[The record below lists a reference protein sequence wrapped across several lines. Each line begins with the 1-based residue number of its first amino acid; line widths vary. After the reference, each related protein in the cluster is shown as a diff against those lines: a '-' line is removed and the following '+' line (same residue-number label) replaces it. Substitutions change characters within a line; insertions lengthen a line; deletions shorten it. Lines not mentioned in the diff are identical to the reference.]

1 MTLKLIG
8 RDEELGRLSGLVD
21 RAASGSGSLVLIGGE
36 AGAGKTALA
45 RTALDSSGMDRIEVA
60 AAETPGREYAAITAL
75 LRAAIRKGYPMS
87 RRDAA
92 LGVLLPELEGES
104 GGRGSDQQA
113 IHESIARALAEISSR
128 QPLGVLVD
136 DCHWADVATLD
147 ALAFLADVV
156 SDMRLLVI
164 LTYRNDDIPRGHP
177 LRRLRSDLRR
187 KGRLLEVAVES
198 LGADDTAALLETSLS
213 GKPSPALTLQ
223 VFQRTEGLP
232 FFIQEVAAA
241 LSESGSLRPS
251 MKGLDLDPDAA
262 FPLPES
268 VRDAVL
274 QRVDKLSDAQRDAL
288 TAAAVTGIEFNLS
301 ATTDDLIN
309 ALPVTG
315 LVVDQGNG
323 RFAFRHSL
331 VRDTLY
337 ETIPWARRQSLHRAE
352 AKRLEAASAPPHAI
366 ATHSLAAGDS
376 NAAREWL
383 VKAGRS
389 SFELCA
395 YRDAASQLSR
405 ALDIWPADA
414 DVDRR
419 LDALELLARCS
430 ELGGLMALAA
440 RAFTEVIELLEST
453 EDRARYAD
461 AQRRLA
467 ASLEVQGAW
476 DRAVTARQLAAAAFV
491 EAGRPDEAAIE
502 RLTVAAKLRSAA
514 SFTAALELIE
524 VGKSE
529 ARLAAR
535 KDIEL
540 RLCALEGN
548 VMARAGN
555 SEAGVRIVRMALAD
569 ALAGADFGTA
579 AEAYQRLADSLEHA
593 GDYRAAQ
600 KVYVEAADFCRTN
613 GAASMGEVCLAC
625 LTMVLRQSGDWDH
638 AADVCKEVI
647 ASPASNAHAQ
657 AVAHGVLGSV
667 MLQRGRLKQARSELH
682 NSNVLARRIGL
693 AAMEIDSE
701 THLARLAA
709 VSDRMD
715 EARERCRRVIKRWRR
730 TDAER
735 HYSIS
740 NLRWIASFAGQVADI
755 DLLRDATA
763 ALTTIA
769 AKPSEEAHAAATSAL
784 AEGSMAEGDPSSAA
798 ARFEQAIAILS
809 GVELPFD
816 SAEVEC
822 RAAAAYAAAG
832 NRHSAVEKFRSAH
845 RAAIKLGARPLANRI
860 AEQVTALGEKVE
872 RRLGRLAAAGV
883 GRGGLSPRE
892 LEVTR
897 LVASGLTS
905 REVAS
910 RLSLS
915 PRTVEMHVHRILGKL
930 DCRTRVDI
938 TRRAAELGL
947 LQTAAET
954 VSAYQQAEMDRNH
967 RKNDRDLHD

>member
-8 RDEELGRLSGLVD
+8 RDEELARLARLAD
-21 RAASGSGSLVLIGGE
+21 TAASASGSLVFIGGE

-45 RTALDSSGMDRIEVA
+45 RAALESSQMDCIEVA
-60 AAETPGREYAAITAL
+60 AAETPDREYAPITAL
-75 LRAAIRKGYPMS
+75 LRAAIRKGYPIS
-87 RRDAA
+87 RGGSA
-92 LGVLLPELEGES
+92 LGVLLPELEAI
-104 GGRGSDQQA
+104 SDPQSHDPQS
-113 IHESIARALAEISSR
+113 IHDAIARVLAESSSR
-128 QPLGVLVD
+128 HPLGVLID

-147 ALAFLADVV
+147 VLAYLADAV

-164 LTYRNDDIPRGHP
+164 VTYRNDDIPRGHP
-177 LRRLRSDLRR
+177 LRRLRSELRR
-187 KGRLLEVAVES
+187 KGRLLEVVLES
-198 LGADDTAALLETSLS
+198 LGAEDSGALLEAGLH
-213 GKPSPALTLQ
+213 GKPSPSLTELI
-223 VFQRTEGLP
+223 FKRTDGLP
-232 FFIQEVAAA
+232 FFIQEVATA
-241 LSESGSLRPS
+241 LTEGSSLRPS
-251 MKGLDLDPDAA
+251 AKGLELDPDTSL
-262 FPLPES
+262 PLPES

-274 QRVDKLSDAQRDAL
+274 QRIDRLTDTQRDAL
-288 TAAAVTGIEFNLS
+288 AAAAVAGLEFELNPTS
-301 ATTDDLIN
+301 DGVTN

-315 LVVDQGNG
+315 ILVDRGGG

-331 VRDTLY
+331 IRDTLY
-337 ETIPWARRQSLHRAE
+337 ETIPWARRRSLHRA
-352 AKRLEAASAPPHAI
+352 AADRLEAASAPPNAI
-366 ATHSLAAGDS
+366 AAHLLAAGESD
-376 NAAREWL
+376 AARKWL

-405 ALDIWPADA
+405 ALDVWPADT
-414 DVDRR
+414 DVDER
-419 LDALELLARCS
+419 LEALELLARCA
-430 ELGGLMALAA
+430 ELGGLMVLAA
-440 RAFTEVIELLEST
+440 RAFTEVIELVENT
-453 EDRARYAD
+453 DDRARYAD

-476 DRAVTARQLAAAAFV
+476 DRAITARQLAAVAFAD
-491 EAGRPDEAAIE
+491 AGKPDEAAIE
-502 RLTVAAKLRSAA
+502 RLTVAGKLRSAA
-514 SFTAALELIE
+514 SFTAALELIAA
-524 VGKSE
+524 GKSD
-529 ARLAAR
+529 ARQAGR
-535 KDIEL
+535 RDIEL
-540 RLCALEGN
+540 RLLALEGN
-548 VMARAGN
+548 VVARAGN
-555 SEAGVRIVRMALAD
+555 GEAGVRIVRNALAD
-569 ALAGADFGTA
+569 ALAGGDFGTA

-593 GDYRAAQ
+593 GDYRAARD
-600 KVYVEAADFCRTN
+600 VYVEAADFCRTN
-613 GAASMGEVCLAC
+613 DAAPMGEVCLAC

-657 AVAHGVLGSV
+657 AVAHGVLGSI
-667 MLQRGRLKQARSELH
+667 LLHRGRLQQARSELH
-682 NSNVLARRIGL
+682 NANVIARRIGL
-693 AAMEIDSE
+693 AAVEIDSE

-709 VSDRMD
+709 LGDKLD
-715 EARERCRRVIKRWRR
+715 EARERCRRVIKRWQR

-740 NLRWIASFAGQVADI
+740 NLRWIASFAAESADLN
-755 DLLRDATA
+755 LLRDATA
-763 ALTTIA
+763 ALTRIA
-769 AKPSEEAHAAATSAL
+769 SKPGDEAHSAATSAL
-784 AEGSMAEGDPSSAA
+784 AEGSVIEGDASAAA
-798 ARFEQAIAILS
+798 ARFEQALMILS
-809 GVELPFD
+809 DVELPLD
-816 SAEVEC
+816 KAEVEC
-822 RAAAAYAAAG
+822 RAATAYVAARDRNTALA
-832 NRHSAVEKFRSAH
+832 KFRSAH

-947 LQTAAET
+947 LQTVAET
-954 VSAYQQAEMDRNH
+954 TS
-967 RKNDRDLHD
+967 

>member
-8 RDEELGRLSGLVD
+8 RDEELRRLAGLAE
-21 RAASGSGSLVLIGGE
+21 RAASASGSLVLIGGE

-45 RTALDSSGMDRIEVA
+45 RAALESSRMDCIEVA
-60 AAETPGREYAAITAL
+60 AAETPGREYAPITAL

-87 RRDAA
+87 PGDPT
-92 LGVLLPELEGES
+92 LGVLLPELGVKS
-104 GGRGSDQQA
+104 DGQVSDQQT
-113 IHESIARALAEISSR
+113 IHESIARVLAEISLR
-128 QPLGVLVD
+128 QPLGILVD
-136 DCHWADVATLD
+136 DCHWADLATLD
-147 ALAFLADVV
+147 VLAFLADVV
-156 SDMRLLVI
+156 ADMRLLVI
-164 LTYRNDDIPRGHP
+164 VTYRSDDIPRGHP
-177 LRRLRSDLRR
+177 MRRLRSDLRR
-187 KGRLLEVAVES
+187 KGRLLEIVVES
-198 LGADDTAALLETSLS
+198 LGGADTAVLLETCLR
-213 GKPSPALTLQ
+213 GKPSPSLTDQ
-223 VFQRTEGLP
+223 IFRRTEGLP
-232 FFIQEVAAA
+232 FFIQEVATA
-241 LSESGSLRPS
+241 LSESGSLRPGAN
-251 MKGLDLDPDAA
+251 GLELDPDAPL
-262 FPLPES
+262 PLPES

-274 QRVDKLSDAQRDAL
+274 QRVDRLSDAQRDAL
-288 TAAAVTGIEFNLS
+288 TAAAVAGLEFDLS
-301 ATTDDLIN
+301 ATTDDVMN
-309 ALPVTG
+309 AVSLTG

-331 VRDTLY
+331 IRDTLY
-337 ETIPWARRQSLHRAE
+337 ETIPWARRRSLHRAE
-352 AKRLEAASAPPHAI
+352 AERLEAASAPPHAI
-366 ATHSLAAGDS
+366 ATHLLAAGDS
-376 NAAREWL
+376 NAAVKWL
-383 VKAGRS
+383 IKAGRA

-405 ALDIWPADA
+405 ALDIWPVDI
-414 DVDRR
+414 DVDGR
-419 LDALELLARCS
+419 LDALELLARCA
-430 ELGGLMALAA
+430 ELGGLIALAA

-476 DRAVTARQLAAAAFV
+476 DRAVTARQLAAAAFA
-491 EAGRPDEAAIE
+491 EAGKPEEAAIE
-502 RLTVAAKLRSAA
+502 RLTVAGKLRSAA

-524 VGKSE
+524 AGKSE

-540 RLCALEGN
+540 RLLALEGN
-548 VMARAGN
+548 VLARAGN
-555 SEAGVRIVRMALAD
+555 GEAGVRIVRMALAD
-569 ALAGADFGTA
+569 ALAGGDFGTA

-593 GDYRAAQ
+593 GDYRAARD
-600 KVYVEAADFCRTN
+600 VYVEAADFCRTN
-613 GAASMGEVCLAC
+613 GAAPMGEVCLAC

-638 AADVCKEVI
+638 AADLCKEVI

-657 AVAHGVLGSV
+657 AVAHGVLGSI
-667 MLQRGRLKQARSELH
+667 MLHRGRLQQARAELH

-709 VSDRMD
+709 VGDRLD
-715 EARERCRRVIKRWRR
+715 EARERCRRVIKRWQR

-740 NLRWIASFAGQVADI
+740 NLRWMASFAGEVGDL

-769 AKPSEEAHAAATSAL
+769 AKPAEEPHAAATAAL

-809 GVELPFD
+809 SLELPLD
-816 SAEVEC
+816 RAEVEC
-822 RAAAAYAAAG
+822 RAAAAYTAAG
-832 NRHSAVEKFRSAH
+832 DRNSAVEKFRSAH
-845 RAAIKLGARPLANRI
+845 RTAIKLGARPLANRI

-954 VSAYQQAEMDRNH
+954 TS
-967 RKNDRDLHD
+967 